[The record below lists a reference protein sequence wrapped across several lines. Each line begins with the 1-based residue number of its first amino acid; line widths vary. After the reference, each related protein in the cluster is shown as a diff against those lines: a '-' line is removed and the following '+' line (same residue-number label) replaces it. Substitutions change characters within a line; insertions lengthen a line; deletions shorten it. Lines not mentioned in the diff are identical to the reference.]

1 VSSSSSILCCFSL
14 LPLLVGVGA
23 PLGVAGAEAAAER
36 GDHYIWVDGN
46 GVTQLT
52 NDSSR
57 AAEEVEGDSDLDT
70 EDVAALWDDG
80 IIGAPLTTPAGA
92 GGTPDDRVA
101 RLLSGA
107 RADLARGE
115 QARATATL
123 RSLVRLAPSRP
134 EAYWYLAMLD
144 KSRGR
149 YASAQAHLRDFI
161 GRAQAVRYAKWR
173 AVAEQRLAVLED
185 ERRLADA
192 DAPHRPLE
200 LVRHTS
206 DHFRIELDS
215 ELDLRPSYSA
225 TVLGYLER
233 AHADV
238 AEQLGVEPS
247 EKLGVVFYGRA
258 AYQRA
263 HQHRFSFQTV
273 GFFDGRIHV
282 SASAEPGLPLEALL
296 YHEYTHAVF
305 REQTGGDRPYWL
317 NEGLAELV
325 ERRAK
330 EMPTSTRSERAS
342 LRTRIAGG
350 DWIALRRI
358 DPSFSGLKGDDAR
371 AAYLQSIVTAE
382 YIEQH
387 TEPAVRAR
395 LLRRIGEGWSADQA
409 LHEALGK
416 DTDSLDA
423 AVQKAIRDEF
433 PEIAH

>member
-1 VSSSSSILCCFSL
+1 VGPSL
-14 LPLLVGVGA
+14 A
-23 PLGVAGAEAAAER
+23 
-36 GDHYIWVDGN
+36 
-46 GVTQLT
+46 
-52 NDSSR
+52 
-57 AAEEVEGDSDLDT
+57 
-70 EDVAALWDDG
+70 
-80 IIGAPLTTPAGA
+80 TPAGA
-92 GGTPDDRVA
+92 GGTAAARVA
-101 RLLSGA
+101 RLLTGV

-123 RSLVRLAPSRP
+123 RSLVRLDPARP
-134 EAYWYLAMLD
+134 EPYWYLAMLD

-149 YASAQAHLRDFI
+149 YASAQDHLRNFI
-161 GRAQAVRYAKWR
+161 GRAQHVRYAKWR
-173 AVAEQRLAVLED
+173 AVAAQRLTSLED
-185 ERRLADA
+185 ERQLADS
-192 DAPHRPLE
+192 DAARQPLE
-200 LVRHTS
+200 LVLHRS
-206 DHFRIELDS
+206 ENFRVELDA
-215 ELDLRPSYSA
+215 ELDTRPSYSA
-225 TVLGYLER
+225 TVIGYLER

-247 EKLGVVFYGRA
+247 ERLGVVFYGRA

-273 GFFDGRIHV
+273 GFFDGRIHI
-282 SASAEPGLPLEALL
+282 SASAEPGRPLEALL

-358 DPSFSGLKGDDAR
+358 DPSFGGLKSDDAR

-382 YIEQH
+382 YIEEH
-387 TEPAVRAR
+387 TDRAMRAR

-416 DTDSLDA
+416 DTDALDQ
-423 AVQKAIRDEF
+423 AVREAINNEF
-433 PEIAH
+433 PALLR